1 MKKLRLPSKKTV
13 KRSIVNYTKM
23 LFRTK
28 GMTCNHTLQGSRFN
42 RTLYE
47 FRPITSIHHIMESV
61 KSVPKHSMKFFQP
74 NVLAFKKL

>member
-28 GMTCNHTLQGSRFN
+28 GYDM
-42 RTLYE
+42 
-47 FRPITSIHHIMESV
+47 
-61 KSVPKHSMKFFQP
+61 
-74 NVLAFKKL
+74 

>member
-42 RTLYE
+42 RTPL
-47 FRPITSIHHIMESV
+47 
-61 KSVPKHSMKFFQP
+61 
-74 NVLAFKKL
+74 